1 MRHGKLI
8 GRELCESEEQAL
20 LAVRAWTEY
29 DGVEC
34 EVADLSTRW
43 HDGDGDGGTELLDR
57 GQDDYPEESE
67 FERSAGDSMRFPD

>member
-20 LAVRAWTEY
+20 LAVRSWTEY

-34 EVADLSTRW
+34 EVTDLSTRS
-43 HDGDGDGGTELLDR
+43 HDGDGDTELLDE
-57 GQDDYPEESE
+57 GQDDYPDESE
-67 FERSAGDSMRFPD
+67 LERSAGDTMRFRD